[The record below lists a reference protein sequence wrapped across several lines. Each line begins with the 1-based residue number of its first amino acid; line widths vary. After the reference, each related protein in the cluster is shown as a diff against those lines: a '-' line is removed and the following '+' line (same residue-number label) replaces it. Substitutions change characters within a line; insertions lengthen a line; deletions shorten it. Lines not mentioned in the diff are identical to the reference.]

1 MQIYKTEYSLNLFSD
16 YDTYL
21 PSFPKLFLK
30 HLERYLSQKS
40 REFINNLSRINSL
53 QQKPIINLNIFIF
66 VVYKNNNYRFFILYN
81 SAKNWTHP
89 SFQLYFGG
97 HFPFNFTKSVQDDY
111 IPIYWHI
118 KMVKKIY

>member
-66 VVYKNNNYRFFILYN
+66 VVYKKNNYRFFILYN

-89 SFQLYFGG
+89 SFLVIFWWSFSLQLYKVCSRRLHTYLLAHQNG
-97 HFPFNFTKSVQDDY
+97 
-111 IPIYWHI
+111 
-118 KMVKKIY
+118 